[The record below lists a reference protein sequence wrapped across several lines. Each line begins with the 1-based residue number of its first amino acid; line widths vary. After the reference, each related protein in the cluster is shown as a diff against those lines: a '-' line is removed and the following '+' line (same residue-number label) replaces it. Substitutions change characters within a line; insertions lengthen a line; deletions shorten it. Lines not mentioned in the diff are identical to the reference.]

1 MPLLL
6 PEGKTMKFVLS
17 EFMHKQFAKLQLFRV
32 SKHSL
37 HLLLIAVLSIPD
49 INRVSSAIN
58 LSFSPGKARAMS
70 LTYITNKRGPKTA
83 TGVN

>member
-1 MPLLL
+1 MPLFL

-17 EFMHKQFAKLQLFRV
+17 EFMHKEFAKLQLFRV
-32 SKHSL
+32 YKYSL

-49 INRVSSAIN
+49 RNRLVSSVNN

-70 LTYITNKRGPKTA
+70 LTYQK
-83 TGVN
+83 

>member
-1 MPLLL
+1 
-6 PEGKTMKFVLS
+6 MKFVLS

-49 INRVSSAIN
+49 INKP
-58 LSFSPGKARAMS
+58 L
-70 LTYITNKRGPKTA
+70 
-83 TGVN
+83 